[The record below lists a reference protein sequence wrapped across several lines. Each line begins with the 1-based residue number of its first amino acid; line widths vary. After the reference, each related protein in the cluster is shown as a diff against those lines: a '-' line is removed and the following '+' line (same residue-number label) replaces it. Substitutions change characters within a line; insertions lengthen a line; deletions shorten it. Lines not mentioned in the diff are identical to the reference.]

1 MNFLGMGPAELIL
14 IFIIALIVFGPGK
27 LPELGQAI
35 GKSLKDFR
43 KMSQEFTKQVNLE
56 AMTAE
61 LEEKEKVKQKPAEP
75 KETPQANP
83 AAGIKTEALEGRE
96 QEEQDTQEATE
107 SMAEETEAEDP
118 AGREQEEQDTQEAAE
133 NTAEGA

>member
-35 GKSLKDFR
+35 GKSIKEFR
-43 KMSQEFTKQVNLE
+43 KMSQEFTQQVNLE

-61 LEEKEKVKQKPAEP
+61 LEEQKTSQEKPVE
-75 KETPQANP
+75 ET
-83 AAGIKTEALEGRE
+83 KTEDTGDPE
-96 QEEQDTQEATE
+96 QEEQDAQDAT
-107 SMAEETEAEDP
+107 
-118 AGREQEEQDTQEAAE
+118 E

>member
-27 LPELGQAI
+27 LPEVGQAL
-35 GKSLKDFR
+35 GKGIRDFR
-43 KMSQEFTKQVNLE
+43 KMSQELSQQVNLE

-61 LEEKEKVKQKPAEP
+61 LEEQEKTRKKPAEA
-75 KETPQANP
+75 KKTPQAKP
-83 AAGIKTEALEGRE
+83 AEATKTEAPEDGE
-96 QEEQDTQEATE
+96 QEEQDAENPTE
-107 SMAEETEAEDP
+107 STAEAITTEAP
-118 AGREQEEQDTQEAAE
+118 ADGEQEGQDAQDSTE

>member
-35 GKSLKDFR
+35 GKSVREFS
-43 KMSQEFTKQVNLE
+43 KMSQDITRQVNE
-56 AMTAE
+56 VMTAE
-61 LEEKEKVKQKPAEP
+61 PEEEKTSKAKPAE
-75 KETPQANP
+75 ET
-83 AAGIKTEALEGRE
+83 KTEKTEDRK
-96 QEEQDTQEATE
+96 QEEPEAQDST
-107 SMAEETEAEDP
+107 
-118 AGREQEEQDTQEAAE
+118 E